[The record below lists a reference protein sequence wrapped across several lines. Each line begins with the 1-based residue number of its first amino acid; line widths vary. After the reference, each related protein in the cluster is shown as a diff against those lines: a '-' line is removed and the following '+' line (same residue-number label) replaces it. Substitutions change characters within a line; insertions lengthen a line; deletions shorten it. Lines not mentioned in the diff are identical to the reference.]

1 MERLSTKMI
10 RFAIPIRSFATKSP
24 AQTNLT
30 FFFTYSLAKKPAKK
44 KADSAVSAAFIAREK
59 VERSRIVIVL
69 RSFLFHYGTKNNDNV
84 P

>member
-1 MERLSTKMI
+1 MI

-24 AQTNLT
+24 AQKNLT

-44 KADSAVSAAFIAREK
+44 KLTVPYQLHSSREKK
-59 VERSRIVIVL
+59 VERSRIVIVP
-69 RSFLFHYGTKNNDNV
+69 RSFRFHYGTKINANV

>member
-44 KADSAVSAAFIAREK
+44 KLTVPYQLHSSREKK
-59 VERSRIVIVL
+59 VERARIVIVP
-69 RSFLFHYGTKNNDNV
+69 RSFWFHYGTKNNDNV

>member
-1 MERLSTKMI
+1 MI

-30 FFFTYSLAKKPAKK
+30 FFLPTHLPKTRK

-59 VERSRIVIVL
+59 VERSRIVIVP
-69 RSFLFHYGTKNNDNV
+69 RSFRFHFGTKNNDNV

>member
-1 MERLSTKMI
+1 MI

-30 FFFTYSLAKKPAKK
+30 FFLPTHLPKNRQKK
-44 KADSAVSAAFIAREK
+44 KLTVPYQLHSSREKK
-59 VERSRIVIVL
+59 VERARIVIVPH
-69 RSFLFHYGTKNNDNV
+69 SFWFHYGTKNNDNV